1 MDRPGCRPQ
10 ENHHKRKEGREELES
25 PSDHLRQ
32 LARPLKAGASVRF
45 EQARERARFEF
56 DVFVPVPAR
65 T

>member
-1 MDRPGCRPQ
+1 LDLEACDLSQKPSQ
-10 ENHHKRKEGREELES
+10 EEGRREELES
-25 PSDHLRQ
+25 PSDQLRQ